1 MTATGPPVVTVD
13 GPAGSGKSTLG
24 RALARSLGL
33 PLVDTGLF
41 YRGVMVAAVR
51 AGVDAS
57 DAAALAQLVRRTE
70 IRIGIDPWQ
79 AEEVL
84 LVDGTDATA
93 VMRNPRHARL
103 LAQVSS
109 TPEVRALLRPRQ
121 RELAAGGAVA
131 VGRDCGTV
139 VFADAPAKF
148 YLQAPEEIRRRR
160 RRVQLSARGTEAD
173 SADIAAEIGERDRTD
188 TDRAVAPLR
197 PAPDA
202 HVIDTGSVGIDEMAA
217 MALRL
222 CEENG
227 ISAARAG

>member
-1 MTATGPPVVTVD
+1 VSGTVAPVVTVD

-57 DAAALAQLVRRTE
+57 DAAALERLVRGTD
-70 IRIGIDPWQ
+70 IRIGTDPWL

-84 LVDGTDATA
+84 KVDGIDATT
-93 VMRNPRHARL
+93 VMRDPRHARL

-109 TPEVRALLRPRQ
+109 TAEVRVLLRPRQ

-139 VFADAPAKF
+139 VFAGAPVKF
-148 YLQAPEEIRRRR
+148 YLEAPEEVRRRR
-160 RRVQLSARGTEAD
+160 RTAQLSARGTETD
-173 SADIAAEIGERDRTD
+173 SADIAAEIGERDRID
-188 TDRAVAPLR
+188 SDRAVAPLR

-202 HVIDTGSVGIDEMAA
+202 HVIDTGAMGIDEMVST
-217 MALRL
+217 ALRR
-222 CEENG
+222 CDERG
-227 ISAARAG
+227 IRPARAG